1 MICVTLIFEALEYVA
16 LKSPSFH
23 NVFLE
28 IMLFN
33 LFIPERVTECP
44 SMSVPL

>member
-1 MICVTLIFEALEYVA
+1 MVCVTLIFKAFEYVS
-16 LKSPSFH
+16 LKSPSFD

-33 LFIPERVTECP
+33 LFMPRGVT
-44 SMSVPL
+44 

>member
-1 MICVTLIFEALEYVA
+1 MVCVTLIFEEFEYVS
-16 LKSPSFH
+16 LKSPSSH

-33 LFIPERVTECP
+33 FFMPTRVKQCP
-44 SMSVPL
+44 SKLVPL